1 MVHATM
7 TYVMKQN
14 AKNLILFLE
23 IDENLL
29 FIMMIFQTTGARRT
43 PENRKCGHGYGV
55 CSTIP

>member
-1 MVHATM
+1 MGHATM

-23 IDENLL
+23 MDENLL
-29 FIMMIFQTTGARRT
+29 FIMMIFKTTGARRT
-43 PENRKCGHGYGV
+43 PENRKRGHGYGV